1 MDILRHSTPPLKT
14 TATPFSGTW
23 FTGKNRKMHVL
34 LFVGV
39 VVIVV
44 ISDYGLCVH
53 FAMDPAIPICS
64 PLSSAMPFMRP

>member
-1 MDILRHSTPPLKT
+1 MDILRHSNPPLKT

-44 ISDYGLCVH
+44 ISDYT
-53 FAMDPAIPICS
+53 
-64 PLSSAMPFMRP
+64 

>member
-1 MDILRHSTPPLKT
+1 MDILRHSTPLKT

-44 ISDYGLCVH
+44 ISDYT
-53 FAMDPAIPICS
+53 
-64 PLSSAMPFMRP
+64 

>member
-1 MDILRHSTPPLKT
+1 MDTKNLQTVIHHLQFFSSHFIIIYGYFKTFYPPLKT

-44 ISDYGLCVH
+44 ISDYT
-53 FAMDPAIPICS
+53 
-64 PLSSAMPFMRP
+64 